1 MTQRMVSLAFTS
13 VFASSIVLST
23 VSCATNAPSIP
34 HKGQE
39 LSGSAL
45 RSRVVQLH
53 FGIEATFGACAEPA
67 CPSVT
72 PKTLASEQRVAHLPQ
87 LPATASEPQKL
98 ATVEASAVTVA
109 LDKKSA
115 PNEPTEIFIE
125 AVSGKKPP
133 SSEAPATAAS
143 SAAVPPQLPVQGF
156 SSKATGG
163 LPHAFVTFGFGS
175 SQLTEPSKD
184 VLLRSLGNARISE
197 RIVISGRTDNV
208 GDAKANEALAFARAM
223 AVREFLRDQL
233 PDLPN
238 IISIDAKGRCCF
250 IASNETSDGR
260 AKNRRVEIAFI
271 AKGGA

>member
-1 MTQRMVSLAFTS
+1 MTQRLVSLAFTS
-13 VFASSIVLST
+13 VFASSVVLST
-23 VSCATNAPSIP
+23 VSCATSAPVIP

-53 FGIEATFGACAEPA
+53 FGREAAFGACAEPA

-72 PKTLASEQRVAHLPQ
+72 PKTLASENRVAQQPQ
-87 LPATASEPQKL
+87 QPAAFAEPLKL
-98 ATVEASAVTVA
+98 GTVEPSAVTVG
-109 LDKKSA
+109 LDTRSS
-115 PNEPTEIFIE
+115 PNEPTEVVIE
-125 AVSGKKPP
+125 GGGGKAAS

-143 SAAVPPQLPVQGF
+143 SAVVAPRLPLQGF

-184 VLLRSLGNARISE
+184 VLLRSLGNARLSE

-233 PDLPN
+233 PNLPN